1 MALCIIRIY
10 DSVGGSVVDQIDLD
24 WVRWQNGSP
33 EKTQAPVAQPLESMG
48 VDNSRL
54 RHNRKDYKPFKATG
68 CQYLATHGAAV
79 SNADDLR
86 KYEGFIVTIEYT
98 ADGVVYPEG
107 MFYYMTDLML
117 APQREDS
124 VGGLLGA
131 KGTMYFSATLKASGV
146 TL

>member
-1 MALCIIRIY
+1 MALCTIRIY

-33 EKTQAPVAQPLESMG
+33 EKTQAAIAQPLESMG

-68 CQYLATHGAAV
+68 CQYLATYPNAV
-79 SNADDLR
+79 SAADNLR
-86 KYEGFIVTIEYT
+86 EYDGYIVTIEYT
-98 ADGVVYPEG
+98 ADGVTYTEG
-107 MFYYMTDLML
+107 MFYYMTD
-117 APQREDS
+117 AIFSPQREDS
-124 VGGLLGA
+124 VGGVLGA
-131 KGTMYFSATLKASGV
+131 KGTVYFSATLKATGV